1 MSVEAIHNWEKVQI
15 LKGETLTGKLSI
27 KGYASREVPNDILML
42 QIDFKSKCKT
52 PDKAID
58 KVRDECES
66 FILKLLDLGISAN
79 SITLA
84 DSRVNSVYN
93 SDDFKGE
100 RSISIEIPADIAT
113 LDTITDILASSDF
126 EYELETYYSNS
137 DREKIKSELKK
148 ETLLNSKA
156 QAEKVASTLDQKIT
170 GIDSIIFGSEED
182 YDDEDL
188 EEKVTV
194 EKTSKMK
201 AFVSPRSATAS
212 IKTKKSTFAE
222 EVKTVWIIE

>member
-1 MSVEAIHNWEKVQI
+1 
-15 LKGETLTGKLSI
+15 
-27 KGYASREVPNDILML
+27 ML

-79 SITLA
+79 SIILA

-170 GIDSIIFGSEED
+170 GIDSIIFGS
-182 YDDEDL
+182 
-188 EEKVTV
+188 
-194 EKTSKMK
+194 
-201 AFVSPRSATAS
+201 
-212 IKTKKSTFAE
+212 
-222 EVKTVWIIE
+222 

>member
-1 MSVEAIHNWEKVQI
+1 M
-15 LKGETLTGKLSI
+15 GKLSI
-27 KGYASREVPNDILML
+27 KGYASREVPNDILTL
-42 QIDFKSKCKT
+42 QIDFKSKCNT

-79 SITLA
+79 SIILA

-170 GIDSIIFGSEED
+170 GIDSIIFGS
-182 YDDEDL
+182 
-188 EEKVTV
+188 
-194 EKTSKMK
+194 
-201 AFVSPRSATAS
+201 
-212 IKTKKSTFAE
+212 
-222 EVKTVWIIE
+222 